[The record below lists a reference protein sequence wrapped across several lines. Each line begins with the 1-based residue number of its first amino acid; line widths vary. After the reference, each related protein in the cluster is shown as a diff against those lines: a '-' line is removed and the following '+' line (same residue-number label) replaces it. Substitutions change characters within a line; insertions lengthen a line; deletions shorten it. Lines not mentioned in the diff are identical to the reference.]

1 MEKNEMGEAYSTYGE
16 EGRCIQGFGVGK
28 TEVKNR
34 FKYSGIGWKVILRW
48 IFRKWHGGGG

>member
-1 MEKNEMGEAYSTYGE
+1 MEKNEVGEAYSTYGE